1 MGELANS
8 AIIYKKLIS
17 LDPSCAQAYQN
28 LGVVLFKLKKVT
40 KSSEAF
46 HKAISLYEVQNKQTE
61 ADMLRDKLQEIGIW

>member
-1 MGELANS
+1 M
-8 AIIYKKLIS
+8 
-17 LDPSCAQAYQN
+17 
-28 LGVVLFKLKKVT
+28 T